1 MKKRT
6 MKHTYITLAA
16 ALLLAALC
24 RTASAQSDALI
35 HHTIVKMR
43 NNPPPEG
50 RDFWFAMMSNYWGE
64 DLGGKYMRI
73 YFTAAKNCVAFVASN
88 GNVTPVPVKAYQIS
102 YFHIPEFWEMESSGI
117 VENKAIHVYSNT
129 ADLTVYD
136 MSHEPYSSDGS
147 YIIPTI
153 GWGTDYVVAAYGSL
167 FDGAGTYIYDL
178 PSTLAIVADQDN
190 TTVTITPS
198 CDCRQ
203 CTGGNDAGDANSTI
217 VVYPNGVPV
226 QFHLNRGQS
235 LQMMPVK
242 PTDTAN
248 FDLTGT
254 IIHSNQPIGVSGGS
268 VCTNIPSDFPY
279 CDHVE
284 DMMPPVRTWG
294 ETYYATNNIQPAG
307 VSGHDFARY
316 LFISSQPN
324 QTIYRYDWTTGQH
337 TECIIKNQYGI
348 YWDELEG
355 AQEFTSTAPF
365 LVVSYM
371 NSSTYPDGKNGLGDP
386 AECIIPPKDHYSHA
400 IVFET
405 PLSIGNIVPYD
416 NYANIIC
423 RDSDAKYTLFDG
435 KGILGLGAQPIDG
448 TFEIFNVP
456 HIAPGAHTAVQD
468 TNYDPRAAGIGL
480 YLYGYGYDESYAWTG
495 SFGTATFHS
504 PDTVAP
510 KVDTT
515 GRCYT
520 AYIHVS
526 DSGFLPNDSTKQ
538 SALSEIRL
546 DSVYNMSYIPDPNF
560 IEGAGQDS
568 SDYVMYVVDP
578 TKPAILVIEVYDI
591 AGNET
596 KITSVYEPLEF
607 IMEPPVQN
615 LGVWGTGVAPNVAYD
630 TIYNLGA
637 VPLTLNELHLLYG
650 NVGFSIYD
658 SVGRPLDLSPLQ
670 PGQRRIIQIQ
680 FEALVSTRAVDS
692 IIYGNT
698 CDYQS
703 VAVIGGGGTPDFIV
717 TDQTW
722 PHELLTKPRTC
733 YPKTVTIENLTK
745 SAITI
750 DSGWWPDTVHF
761 HADPVNHFPF
771 TVPAAPGNATFII
784 DYCPDSS
791 SLFSPNRTAGNWIS
805 PQVLKMDGK
814 TQDPRIDS
822 LIGWAIAPSQTFIGD
837 STVIIDCA
845 QTNDTITGLFTITA
859 TGTYPTTINR
869 VFQTDSIDF
878 FNLGG
883 TLDNGITWDPTKT
896 AQQIDTGQTATISV
910 QYVVK
915 GKMSDS
921 DVDHLY
927 AFDGNNDIIGD
938 TLGITIISNYA
949 SGVTNDSAQIA
960 PVLFQERGVHATTFS
975 IQNTSNS
982 PLEIDNILLYPS
994 AFDSA
999 FSFTFAEIP
1008 PTIPVTFPTTLP
1020 VGESLLVTVNFN
1032 DSLYDVRVQTAQFEI
1047 VTNSCTPITETVTA
1061 TISNASVKET
1071 STPSLDA
1078 TILPTEDGHSLVV
1091 TVPSGTIGPL
1101 HFELVNVLGESVQQA
1116 LLGNGTQTLDESAL
1130 PRGVYFYRLTSGSLS
1145 QSGKIILGE

>member
-1 MKKRT
+1 
-6 MKHTYITLAA
+6 MKHTIATLTA
-16 ALLLAALC
+16 ALLLATLC
-24 RTASAQSDALI
+24 GTASAQSSALI
-35 HHTIVKMR
+35 HHTIVKTR
-43 NNPPPEG
+43 NTPPPEG

-73 YFTAAKNCVAFVASN
+73 YITSANNCNAFVASN
-88 GNVTPVPVKAYQIS
+88 GNVTPVPVQAYKIS
-102 YFHIPEFWEMESSGI
+102 SFKIPEFWEMESSGI

-136 MSHEPYSSDGS
+136 MSHNPYTSDGS

-167 FDGAGTYIYDL
+167 FEGSGSYVYDL
-178 PSTLAIVADQDN
+178 PSTMAIVSDQDN
-190 TTVTITPS
+190 TIVTITPS

-203 CTGGNDAGDANSTI
+203 CTSGNDAGDPNSAI

-226 QFHLNRGQS
+226 QFQLNRGQS

-242 PTDTAN
+242 ASDTAN

-268 VCTNIPSDFPY
+268 VCPNIPAGFPY

-294 ETYYATNNIQPAG
+294 ETYYATNNIQSAG
-307 VSGHDFARY
+307 MSGHDYTRY

-324 QTIYRYDWTTGQH
+324 QTVYRSDFTTGQH
-337 TECIIKNQYGI
+337 TECIIPNKCGI

-355 AQEFTSTAPF
+355 AQKFTSTAPF

-371 NSSTYPDGKNGLGDP
+371 NSSTYPDGIGGLGDP
-386 AECIIPPKDHYSHA
+386 AECIIPPKDHFKQSVLFA
-400 IVFET
+400 N
-405 PLSIGNIVPYD
+405 PLSVGNIVPYD
-416 NYANIIC
+416 NYVNIIC
-423 RDSDAKYTLFDG
+423 RDSDQRYTLYDG
-435 KGILGLGAQPIDG
+435 KGILGLGAQPIDD
-448 TFEIFNVP
+448 TFVIVNVP
-456 HIAPGAHTAVQD
+456 HSAPGTHSATQD
-468 TNYDPRAAGIGL
+468 TTRDPTAAGIGL
-480 YLYGYGYDESYAWTG
+480 YCYGYGYDESYAWTG

-504 PDTVAP
+504 PDTVVP

-520 AYIHVS
+520 AYIHVT

-578 TKPAILVIEVYDI
+578 TKPAILVVEVYDI

-630 TIYNLGA
+630 TIYNLGE

-658 SVGRPLDLSPLQ
+658 SVGGPLDLSPLQ

-698 CDYQS
+698 CDFQS
-703 VAVIGGGGTPDFIV
+703 VAVIGGGGAPDFIV
-717 TDQTW
+717 TDQMW
-722 PHELLTKPRTC
+722 PRELLTKPRTC
-733 YPKTVTIENLTK
+733 YPKAVTIENLTK
-745 SAITI
+745 STITI
-750 DSGWWPDTVHF
+750 DSEWWADTVHF
-761 HADPVNHFPF
+761 HADPINHFPF
-771 TVPAAPGNATFII
+771 TVPPSPGNAAFVI

-791 SLFSPNRTAGNWIS
+791 SLLSSNHTAGNWIS
-805 PQVLKMDGK
+805 PLVLKTDGK

-837 STVIIDCA
+837 STVTIDCA
-845 QTNDTITGLFTITA
+845 PTNDTITGLFTITA

-869 VFQTDSIDF
+869 VSQTDSIDF

-883 TLDNGITWDPTKT
+883 TLDNGLTWDPTKT
-896 AQQIDTGQTATISV
+896 AQQIDTGQSAIISV
-910 QYVVK
+910 QYVIPDQFN
-915 GKMSDS
+915 GTA
-921 DVDHLY
+921 VDYLT
-927 AFDGNNDIIGD
+927 ALDGDNDTIGNPL
-938 TLGITIISNYA
+938 TLKVTSNYWGGITEP
-949 SGVTNDSAQIA
+949 DSSTIA
-960 PVLFQERGVHATTFS
+960 PVLFKAPGVHSTSFS
-975 IQNTSNS
+975 ILNTASS
-982 PLEIDNILLYPS
+982 PLEIDNLILYPTT
-994 AFDSA
+994 FDTA
-999 FSFTFAEIP
+999 FSFTVATIP
-1008 PTIPVTFPTTLP
+1008 ATVPVTFPYSIP
-1020 VGESLLVTVNFN
+1020 VGQSVLVTVLFN
-1032 DSLYDVRVQTAQFEI
+1032 DSMYDAPVQTGRFQINAA
-1047 VTNSCTPITETVTA
+1047 SCTPLTETVTA
-1061 TISNASVKET
+1061 TISNSSVKEQIA
-1071 STPSLDA
+1071 PSLEA
-1078 TILPTEDGHSLVV
+1078 TILPTEDGRSLEIV
-1091 TVPSGTIGPL
+1091 VPSGAIGTL
-1101 HFELVNVLGESVQQA
+1101 HFELVNVLGESIQQA
-1116 LLGNGTQTLDESAL
+1116 LLGAGTQTLDESAL
-1130 PRGVYFYRLTSGSLS
+1130 PRGVYFYRITSGQIN
-1145 QSGKIILGE
+1145 QSGKVILGQ